1 MTPPTYAFKEWSA
14 VVQALGAGEQILLLR
29 KGGIAEGRGGF
40 QIRADAFWLFP
51 TAFHAQREKTKPS
64 AAKWFSSPPPVEN
77 ELRLEYSAKIVKS
90 TFVTDWSTVQALDP
104 YHIWTMDTVRERFN
118 WSKPPGVHALVLRIY
133 KTGTPVVLP
142 LTPEMAGCKS
152 WVEVPAALETYPS
165 SPVLS
170 EANFAAKRAPLDLLL

>member
-1 MTPPTYAFKEWSA
+1 MTPSAYAFKEWSA

-40 QIRADAFWLFP
+40 QIKADAFWLFP

-64 AAKWFSSPPPVEN
+64 AAKWFVAPPAAEN

-90 TFVTDWSTVQALDP
+90 TFVTDWSTAQALDP
-104 YHIWTMDTVRERFN
+104 YHIWTMDTVSERFN

-133 KTGTPVVLP
+133 KAVTPIVLP

-152 WVEVPAALETYPS
+152 WVEVPAALEAYPS
-165 SPVLS
+165 SPVLT
-170 EANFAAKRAPLDLLL
+170 EADFATKLDRLASLL